1 MLQGDREMAAHNRT
15 IGRFHLD
22 GIPPAPRGVPQVEV
36 TFDIDANGILNVSA
50 KDKATN
56 KEQSIRIEASSGL
69 SDAEIEKMRRDAR
82 EHAAEDKK
90 RKEEIEKAN
99 AADSLVYSSEKNLK
113 EYGDKLPAEK
123 RAKIEAALER
133 LKEALKER
141 NVAEIESG
149 TTQLNEAW
157 SEASQELY
165 QAQQDA
171 AAAGEAEPSNGAA
184 GAEAEAEEGDFKDV
198 DYEVVDEDED
208 K

>member
-1 MLQGDREMAAHNRT
+1 
-15 IGRFHLD
+15 
-22 GIPPAPRGVPQVEV
+22 
-36 TFDIDANGILNVSA
+36 
-50 KDKATN
+50 
-56 KEQSIRIEASSGL
+56 
-69 SDAEIEKMRRDAR
+69 MRRDAR

-157 SEASQELY
+157 SEASQERY
-165 QAQQDA
+165 QAQTDA
-171 AAAGEAEPSNGAA
+171 AAAGGARTSTRAERAR
-184 GAEAEAEEGDFKDV
+184 
-198 DYEVVDEDED
+198 
-208 K
+208 